1 MDEIK
6 ERLQKS
12 AEECFKTYEAWNS
25 NKKDNAAREALQE
38 AIHEIRKAVSRVE
51 IEVAINERDQMA
63 QKPIPI
69 PPHRDARGR
78 HQNADD
84 DGVGNR
90 QPGEKPQLKRRSG
103 PPKKPGGGANEQP
116 SDN

>member
-12 AEECFKTYEAWNS
+12 ADQCFKTYESWNG

-51 IEVAINERDQMA
+51 IEVAISERDQMA

-78 HQNADD
+78 HQSADD

-90 QPGEKPQLKRRSG
+90 HHGEKPQLKRRSA
-103 PPKKPGGGANEQP
+103 PKKFDDNGGNQP
-116 SDN
+116 AED